1 MNIDP
6 HLEIREYPERDQ
18 SWKLT
23 IPWPQKKKTTTSSK
37 SHLNCNL

>member
-23 IPWPQKKKTTTSSK
+23 IPWPQKKKDNDIIKITFE
-37 SHLNCNL
+37 L

>member
-6 HLEIREYPERDQ
+6 HLESREYQ

-23 IPWPQKKKTTTSSK
+23 IPWPQKKRQRHHQNHIRIIICEK
-37 SHLNCNL
+37 